1 VTARCASTEPDRRR
15 KPKKARTRAVERGD
29 GAGEADAFI
38 DDEGDV
44 DESARRD
51 GGDQGHPAGG
61 GRGQRLGAGIERRHE
76 AAFGQNDDLVPVEEI
91 GQVAID
97 GVAGAGEIGAAGID
111 AVEMID
117 DGAGALAVIVGH
129 GAGGIGLERIE
140 DAQAAQGE
148 EFAQDQGQDGDD
160 ERAEHAHADIAEI
173 FIAREEVADQPV
185 GG

>member
-1 VTARCASTEPDRRR
+1 M
-15 KPKKARTRAVERGD
+15 
-29 GAGEADAFI
+29 
-38 DDEGDV
+38 
-44 DESARRD
+44 
-51 GGDQGHPAGG
+51 
-61 GRGQRLGAGIERRHE
+61 
-76 AAFGQNDDLVPVEEI
+76 
-91 GQVAID
+91 AID